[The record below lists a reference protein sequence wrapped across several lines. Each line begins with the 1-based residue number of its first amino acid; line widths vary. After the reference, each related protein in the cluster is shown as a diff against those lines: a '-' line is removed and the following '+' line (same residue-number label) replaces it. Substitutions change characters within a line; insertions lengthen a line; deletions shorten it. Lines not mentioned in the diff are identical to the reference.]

1 LKQNLDFFAAK
12 HMRKGYR
19 SLFCVDISEIR
30 ESTSGEYRHGIEV
43 IALAAL
49 GLNVLLQVKLCSAL
63 VVNSFSDDK
72 GVARG
77 FEIERE
83 MRGKSLPCRLHW
95 TCRMLGTSWHR
106 RDKLLYLCYERK
118 FMFES

>member
-1 LKQNLDFFAAK
+1 MSKTKILKQNLDSFAAK

-30 ESTSGEYRHGIEV
+30 ESTGGEYRHGIEV

-49 GLNVLLQVKLCSAL
+49 GLNVLLEVKLCSAL
-63 VVNSFSDDK
+63 VVNSFSDGK

-77 FEIERE
+77 LEIEKRDAGE
-83 MRGKSLPCRLHW
+83 KFTLSSSLD
-95 TCRMLGTSWHR
+95 M
-106 RDKLLYLCYERK
+106 
-118 FMFES
+118 